1 MTMMSLRAYTAIVRQ
16 GAKTGRVTVRAT
28 TQANALQQ
36 LKHGGVEFVRWAE
49 PSKPATQ
56 R

>member
-16 GAKTGRVTVRAT
+16 GAKTGRVTVRAAN
-28 TQANALQQ
+28 QAQAMRM

-49 PSKPATQ
+49 PSQADTQ